1 MFRTRT
7 AILSSIAAAGALLL
21 TACNGDGS
29 TGDGKAAAVSA
40 APQAQ
45 ASTLSFT
52 PGTAEENNAPA
63 NTGDLASN
71 AKPSVATAKPVV
83 RKWVQLSNGKAGD
96 LNPVVINGAGFTLY
110 RFDNDT
116 ASPSK
121 SNCTGE
127 CAVTWPP
134 YIVAKKG
141 RVFVDRVPDSK
152 IGFIPRAGGFQVT
165 IGGQPVYLYSK
176 DVKAG
181 DTNGQGVNGTWF
193 GVTPT
198 GQKAV
203 EDTTPKVITND
214 GGAMTSSAT
223 KARFFKNTNFAD
235 LSEPLT
241 GPGCKTVHYSGSMR
255 VSGDVKIWSG
265 DNCTGKSQVVDSD
278 VRDLSTIGFPT
289 VKSVRFLNG

>member
-1 MFRTRT
+1 MPRKRT
-7 AILSSIAAAGALLL
+7 AILSSIAAVGALLL
-21 TACNGDGS
+21 TACNGNGS
-29 TGDGKAAAVSA
+29 TDGGKASA
-40 APQAQ
+40 ARQAQ

-52 PGTAEENNAPA
+52 PGTAQENNAPA
-63 NTGDLASN
+63 NTGDFASN
-71 AKPSVATAKPVV
+71 AMPSVASAEPVV

-121 SNCTGE
+121 SNCSGE
-127 CAVTWPP
+127 CATTWPP

-141 RVFVDRVPDSK
+141 RVFVDGVPDSK

-165 IGGQPVYLYSK
+165 IGGWPVYLYSK
-176 DVKAG
+176 DTKAG

-193 GVTPT
+193 GVTST

-203 EDTTPKVITND
+203 ADTTPKVIAND

-223 KARFFKNTNFAD
+223 TATFFENTNFAEP
-235 LSEPLT
+235 SEQLT

-255 VSGDVKIWSG
+255 VSSDVKIWNG
-265 DNCTGKSQVVDSD
+265 NNCTGKSQVVDSD

-289 VKSVRFLNG
+289 VKSVRFLN